1 MLFCSSSYY
10 GYYDTRI
17 YEKESAVYISNHI
30 SIFEDILAIL
40 SLVRSELSDVRDC
53 HVVENP
59 LGRWI
64 SN

>member
-17 YEKESAVYISNHI
+17 DEKETAVYLSCRYHI

-40 SLVRSELSDVRDC
+40 SLVRSEQLSDVMNF
-53 HVVENP
+53 HVVSTES
-59 LGRWI
+59 LLL
-64 SN
+64 